1 MLKYT
6 ATWPGGLSNTVG
18 DPRWVLGHL
27 GRARCPLHVARR
39 PMLFTFGS
47 RAAPRGLPGATFGR
61 FSSILGR
68 FSSFRALLVVTF
80 YAPFAKNEKKAFV
93 CAWPHETRVGPSKK

>member
-6 ATWPGGLSNTVG
+6 ATWPGGLGGTVG
-18 DPRWVLGHL
+18 GPRWVLGHL

-68 FSSFRALLVVTF
+68 FSRFRALLVVTF
-80 YAPFAKNEKKAFV
+80 YAPFAKNEKVAFV
-93 CAWPHETRVGPSKK
+93 WPWLHETRVSPFKK